1 MTAPWG
7 TPLNSAFGAR
17 SRSTTSPWSAVTSN
31 RSYLAAGLR
40 AAAISLALLAVLVFV
55 VVF

>member
-7 TPLNSAFGAR
+7 TPLETAFGSRPR
-17 SRSTTSPWSAVTSN
+17 SATSPWSAVTSN
-31 RSYLAAGLR
+31 QSYIAAGLR

-55 VVF
+55 VLF